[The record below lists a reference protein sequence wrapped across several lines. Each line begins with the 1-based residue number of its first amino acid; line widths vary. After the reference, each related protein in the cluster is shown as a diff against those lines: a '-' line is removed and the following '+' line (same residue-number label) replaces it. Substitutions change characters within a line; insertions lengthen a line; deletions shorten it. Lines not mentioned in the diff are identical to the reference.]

1 MTTRELDRLVS
12 RTSLTPT
19 SKQVLREVRH
29 AVISG
34 RAADPAIGES
44 SWSVGIVSRG
54 GSTGFRYTFSF
65 KKADR

>member
-34 RAADPAIGES
+34 RASNPDIGS
-44 SWSVGIVSRG
+44 STWSVGVVSRG
-54 GSTGFRYTFSF
+54 SQTGFRYTFTF
-65 KKADR
+65 KKAD